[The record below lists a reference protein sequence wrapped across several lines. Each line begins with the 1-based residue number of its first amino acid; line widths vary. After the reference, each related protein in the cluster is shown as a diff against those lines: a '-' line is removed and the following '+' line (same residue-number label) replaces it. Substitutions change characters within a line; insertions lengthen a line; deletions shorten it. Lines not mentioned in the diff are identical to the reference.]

1 MAKTYNSIGYAFN
14 MLEDYVKAIGNDQKS
29 VEIKNWNKNWNSI
42 IFNELKIYSMIYNT
56 II

>member
-29 VEIKNWNKNWNSI
+29 VEIKIKNTEI
-42 IFNELKIYSMIYNT
+42 KTGIQ
-56 II
+56 